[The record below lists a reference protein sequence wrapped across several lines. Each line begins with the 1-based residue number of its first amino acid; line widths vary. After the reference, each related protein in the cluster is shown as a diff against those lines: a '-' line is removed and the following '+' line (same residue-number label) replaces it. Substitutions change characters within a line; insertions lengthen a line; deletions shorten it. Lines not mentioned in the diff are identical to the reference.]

1 MAKRVDKDAELDFI
15 MDEVT
20 AIALQPAGVLK
31 PLATQQKQTNK
42 KEKVTDM
49 NKEQYNKAK
58 ADHKAEIAK
67 LKNNIKRHKLLMK
80 QAKIA
85 YKLGAMKET

>member
-1 MAKRVDKDAELDFI
+1 MAKRVEKDDSDLEFL
-15 MDEVT
+15 MDEVAP
-20 AIALQPAGVLK
+20 AIKKTKTFQ
-31 PLATQQKQTNK
+31 
-42 KEKVTDM
+42 KEKVNM

-85 YKLGAMKET
+85 YKLGAMKES